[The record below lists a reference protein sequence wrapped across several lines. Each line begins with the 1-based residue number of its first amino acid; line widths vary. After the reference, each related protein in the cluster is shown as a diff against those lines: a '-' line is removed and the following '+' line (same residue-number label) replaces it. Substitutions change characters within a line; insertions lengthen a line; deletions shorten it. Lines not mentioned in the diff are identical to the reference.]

1 MKNFLCKIS
10 TCAEAWKSGAVKIRA
25 SGDEVLH
32 MRMIKIIVRVI
43 YVTGVIMVLCTKVAA

>member
-25 SGDEVLH
+25 SDEGVKEMRVL
-32 MRMIKIIVRVI
+32 KIIIRVT
-43 YVTGVIMVLCTKVAA
+43 VLTGVILHVLTKVAA

>member
-43 YVTGVIMVLCTKVAA
+43 SVTGVIMVLCTKVAA